1 MGLFVSRDPGGGK
14 VDACASQVL
23 AVLWDRARRDSLEG
37 SSWPRSRWASVP
49 QQLLDLSEL
58 WDLCREACPRAPCIS
73 AEQCLDIFG
82 AAGPQS
88 QGVPFPGRALPHG
101 KGCRMCCHTT
111 CGISCCWHAWG
122 GCGHAAD
129 AIEHVLL
136 SVCFGEPSQHHPS
149 CAALLSLWPHVL
161 HPFEPWGKGP
171 AQPRNSGDK
180 KPIGLATSKTERGTG
195 S

>member
-1 MGLFVSRDPGGGK
+1 MSRDPGGGK

-23 AVLWDRARRDSLEG
+23 AVLWDRARRDGLEG
-37 SSWPRSRWASVP
+37 SSWPRSLWASVP

-58 WDLCREACPRAPCIS
+58 WDLCT
-73 AEQCLDIFG
+73 G
-82 AAGPQS
+82 VS
-88 QGVPFPGRALPHG
+88 QGSMHLCRAKPGHFGGCRTPVSGRSFPRTALPHG

-136 SVCFGEPSQHHPS
+136 ALLWGAFPAPPVLCSPPLPLTP
-149 CAALLSLWPHVL
+149 CAAPL
-161 HPFEPWGKGP
+161 
-171 AQPRNSGDK
+171 
-180 KPIGLATSKTERGTG
+180 
-195 S
+195 